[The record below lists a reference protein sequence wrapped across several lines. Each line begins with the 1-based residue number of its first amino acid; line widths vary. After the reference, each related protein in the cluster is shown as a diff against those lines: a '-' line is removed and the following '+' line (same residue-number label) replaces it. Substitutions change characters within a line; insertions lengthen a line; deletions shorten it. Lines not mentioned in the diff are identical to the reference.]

1 MQKNIY
7 IFGILQDVVPKICK
21 YVGSI
26 IDDSVITWDKI
37 IEETKTVT
45 TKTVGTNN
53 ASTKFC
59 ILLVFFI
66 NYHNIID
73 SC

>member
-37 IEETKTVT
+37 IEETKTV
-45 TKTVGTNN
+45 GTNN